1 MFRSRSNVQTNF
13 QVLLEVVVSR
23 FAGCRYHFIDRLRFL
38 AVEDMKENIE
48 FKIWDKETSENDDK
62 INDENNA

>member
-1 MFRSRSNVQTNF
+1 
-13 QVLLEVVVSR
+13 VSR